1 MNNKKN
7 LSCSTRNLK
16 TPHIYST
23 GWWVWKKCSHKNNEK
38 KNFNTNKERGEDRG
52 YDAFGAAH
60 SKVAKGSH
68 NQVRIKYR

>member
-23 GWWVWKKCSHKNNEK
+23 GWWVCKKCSHKNNEK
-38 KNFNTNKERGEDRG
+38 KILI
-52 YDAFGAAH
+52 
-60 SKVAKGSH
+60 
-68 NQVRIKYR
+68 RIKKEEKTEVMMLLALLIAKWPKVLITKSV